1 MVMVRLRVVMV
12 MVGLRVRVSTRTLA
26 LGCPR
31 RPGCSGTSLG
41 GKRSGPSGFQEL
53 ESR

>member
-1 MVMVRLRVVMV
+1 MV

-26 LGCPR
+26 L
-31 RPGCSGTSLG
+31 GTSLG